1 MQQEQMINLTVDPKR
16 VTCQRNSG
24 WGIKLVIDS
33 EVTKSLITSNSP
45 IFDIPIYLRFTV
57 HLSLCFKIVPV

>member
-1 MQQEQMINLTVDPKR
+1 MIAIDPKR

-33 EVTKSLITSNSP
+33 EDTKSLITSNSP
-45 IFDIPIYLRFTV
+45 IFGIPICLRVTV
-57 HLSLCFKIVPV
+57 HLFLCFKIVSI